1 MSPEEFWSF
10 NASPKARRLIA
21 AKAAQMG
28 IDPKALHILFNTQWN
43 LDGRE
48 GAWIGFSEVPPP
60 DLEYAQAAGLM
71 HDALEL
77 DHRSLLA
84 RIVKARERTDRRA
97 VAAAFAASLV
107 TQRLDTR
114 STLGSLAHALYLGSH
129 RFAAEDRAD
138 DCRECGFPKKKTI
151 PVNHYTFRRLMWAGN
166 VCQGDLGYVLCDL
179 TAFPAPDADYGKPE
193 KMLLKKIFSAIRKLP
208 KTAGLTELE
217 KSLSGVFPS
226 NKHERQVVLEILGY
240 CGILKPKDS
249 PSRHERW
256 VARWEL
262 PQPTH
267 FFRKEWRSPVN
278 CWTGADGLND
288 AAIDFWFEGL

>member
-1 MSPEEFWSF
+1 MASNTPTRKTVCPKCGRERFTQSPRCICTACLTRWTIDWSMSPEEFWSF

-179 TAFPAPDADYGKPE
+179 RRSQRRTRTTASR
-193 KMLLKKIFSAIRKLP
+193 KKCS
-208 KTAGLTELE
+208 
-217 KSLSGVFPS
+217 
-226 NKHERQVVLEILGY
+226 
-240 CGILKPKDS
+240 
-249 PSRHERW
+249 
-256 VARWEL
+256 
-262 PQPTH
+262 
-267 FFRKEWRSPVN
+267 
-278 CWTGADGLND
+278 
-288 AAIDFWFEGL
+288 